1 MEGSSANKG
10 EINYKWEVS
19 KNISS
24 LISFL
29 ESKREEEEKKR
40 KEEEEEEEEE
50 GGAKK
55 GKDFYD
61 FWYGSLVFVWK

>member
-1 MEGSSANKG
+1 MKYKKEGRPK
-10 EINYKWEVS
+10 
-19 KNISS
+19 ISH
-24 LISFL
+24 FL
-29 ESKREEEEKKR
+29 VSKRELIRLAKKKR

-61 FWYGSLVFVWK
+61 FW